1 MTGSKSRQAGKG
13 SNRREKK
20 EGPEWTVLALDDDI
34 AERSLMVD
42 SMMSKNFAHARV
54 HLKEHG
60 EEGLVLEGDLKA
72 LEGVTSAVHAG
83 KEVEDDVEYGRW
95 MWRKREA
102 VAVRWMRRRWP
113 HR

>member
-13 SNRREKK
+13 SNRREKQ
-20 EGPEWTVLALDDDI
+20 EGPERTVLVLEDDV
-34 AERSLMVD
+34 AERSLPVD

-83 KEVEDDVEYGRW
+83 EEVEDDVAHCGWFR
-95 MWRKREA
+95 RKREA
-102 VAVRWMRRRWP
+102 M
-113 HR
+113 